1 MSAVDFAVAGWA
13 GGRTV
18 RVCPAA
24 RLVGNPVLA
33 RAVDV
38 FNRVEA
44 IGGDASNHVRQRR
57 VLELVEVRPVVN
69 DCVEWFAP
77 RLAVQP
83 VEVSRGILA
92 TDVHVQAR
100 VALRGGPLLGA
111 RRVEL
116 EHVVLE
122 VNEAETAR

>member
-1 MSAVDFAVAGWA
+1 MAGWDFR
-13 GGRTV
+13 RTV

-24 RLVGNPVLA
+24 RLIGDPVLA
-33 RAVDV
+33 RAVNV

-44 IGGDASNHVRQRR
+44 IGGDASNHVGQRR

-92 TDVHVQAR
+92 ADVHVQAR

-122 VNEAETAR
+122 VDEAE